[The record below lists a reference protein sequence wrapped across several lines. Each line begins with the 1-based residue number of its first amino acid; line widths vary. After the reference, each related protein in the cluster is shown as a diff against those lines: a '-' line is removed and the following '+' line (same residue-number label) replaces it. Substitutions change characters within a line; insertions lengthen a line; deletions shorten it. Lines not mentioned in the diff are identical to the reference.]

1 MRAERDNDRKVDVPV
16 LSFDLQI
23 VISCPRA
30 EIGCFFYYS
39 KLSVYNLTGHL
50 KIGATAKS
58 VYCAIWPETIGGRG
72 GNDIASAVFKILTTV
87 LKDDPSIDSLI
98 TWSDSCV
105 PQNRNQMISGAMMEI
120 LKLNPSLKYIK
131 MKYSTAG
138 HGAVQDVNNVHSQIE
153 RAFSTSESTTLR

>member
-1 MRAERDNDRKVDVPV
+1 MFKLFQEKHLNHPVIQSMYRNIFLTEFNLDFHVPKKDRCDLCEEREVAVKENIPFNQEKYRAHIEAKTATRAERDNDRKGDVPV
-16 LSFDLQI
+16 LSFDLQN

-50 KIGATAKS
+50 KIGATAKA

-87 LKDDPSIDSLI
+87 LKDYPSID
-98 TWSDSCV
+98 
-105 PQNRNQMISGAMMEI
+105 
-120 LKLNPSLKYIK
+120 Y
-131 MKYSTAG
+131 
-138 HGAVQDVNNVHSQIE
+138 
-153 RAFSTSESTTLR
+153 